1 MKTKFGAAIVDG
13 RGKIAGYVASKNR
26 GGSYLRVKVTP
37 SNPSTVSQ
45 QAARARLTNFSQEWS
60 GLTQAQRDSWNNA
73 VTGFAKTDIFGDLR
87 NPSGFNLYQRLNNL
101 IAIVGGTAITV
112 PPSNTGTG
120 YFSSFS
126 FTAASATPALSV
138 IFAPVIPAS
147 SMVILEATPGYSQ
160 GKSYNKNLFRVI
172 GTMDNADTTPFNAL
186 SLYTAKFGSIPA
198 IGKKLSV
205 RAKWVDPLTGQTGQ
219 SVAANFI
226 IVA

>member
-37 SNPSTVSQ
+37 SNPKSVAQ
-45 QAARARLTNFSQEWS
+45 QAARARLTNFSQSWS
-60 GLTQAQRDSWNNA
+60 GLTQAQRDTWNNA

-101 IAIVGGTAITV
+101 IAIVGGTEILV

-120 YFSSFS
+120 YFSTFS
-126 FTAASATPALSV
+126 VTAASGTPALAV
-138 IFAPVIPAS
+138 AFAPVIPATAK
-147 SMVILEATPGYSQ
+147 VILEATPGYSA
-160 GKSYNKNLFRVI
+160 GKSFNKNLFRVI
-172 GTMDNADTTPFNAL
+172 GILSSSDTTPKNAL
-186 SLYTAKFGSIPA
+186 SLYTAKFGSIPG

-219 SVAANFI
+219 TVAASVVI
-226 IVA
+226 AS